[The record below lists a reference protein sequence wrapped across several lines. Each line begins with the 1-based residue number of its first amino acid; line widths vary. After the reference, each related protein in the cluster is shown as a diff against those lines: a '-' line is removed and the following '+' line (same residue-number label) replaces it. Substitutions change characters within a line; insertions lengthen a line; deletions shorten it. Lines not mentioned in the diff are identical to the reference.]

1 MDGRPR
7 PTPLQFRHKLVRDLA
22 HAVYAVPLLQVASGE
37 ADAGAIWAQ
46 LAAASGGEKQ
56 IQGSGG
62 YFEPLGHLPM
72 HLHTV

>member
-1 MDGRPR
+1 MDGWPR
-7 PTPLQFRHKLVRDLA
+7 PAPLQFRHKLVRDLA

-37 ADAGAIWAQ
+37 ADAGAIWAR

-62 YFEPLGHLPM
+62 YFDPPGPLTM